1 MFWIFLLAYIAFV
14 LGCAWHTY
22 LTGKYKMRISVVAL
36 LFPVFGSYFC
46 CELYWDIRLR
56 QNKSLALNL
65 SEKEDLW
72 LLLIMILIFFFFS
85 LPFFTNTF
93 GLRQG
98 HKRLMTDRF

>member
-1 MFWIFLLAYIAFV
+1 MMASFVFV

-22 LTGKYKMRISVVAL
+22 VFGKDKMKFSVVAI

-46 CELYWDIRLR
+46 CDLYWRVRLR
-56 QNKSLALNL
+56 QSKTFALNL
-65 SEKEDLW
+65 SQRDDLW
-72 LLLIMILIFFFFS
+72 LLGIMILIFFFFS

-98 HKRLMTDRF
+98 QKKLLLNGF